1 MAEENKTK
9 KPLAEKSGMDSL
21 LETLKEQAEIS
32 KQTKSSAELQ
42 AGLAMAMAD
51 KNNNLQGEALKE
63 MQDLQALLAGN
74 KFDDIEA
81 QKEANARAEETL
93 RLLGE
98 ISENTEGRDEVEKLE
113 GIGLFAGIVGA
124 IAVGL
129 TGFVSGII
137 LGITDAVVLLA
148 KGLGRAVK
156 AIIPEFAKNA
166 FKNNITKPLAE
177 FFKRFKAAFTMG
189 TKGLKTFKAGILMT
203 TANFFGRVTRAFT
216 IKKNVFM
223 NATKAIRGSINNIF
237 TRIGSVFKT
246 IGGGLKTMFN
256 FILKPF
262 RMVGDAFRSIG
273 KTLGFIGD
281 TAKATGKGAK
291 SAGGVLKTLG
301 NFLKSTFSVFQG
313 IGRTLGRLFLPLT
326 ILMTAVD
333 AIKGSIDG
341 FTKQEGGLISK
352 VFAGVI
358 GGIKGAV
365 VGLVGIP
372 LDLLKSGIAWVA
384 GKLGFENFSETLASF
399 SIAELI
405 GNLFDKLKNTIFG
418 FFDAMN
424 DETGSFNWGRM
435 LKVVFGT
442 LMNTLTLPF
451 RLLLEGLAKL
461 AEKIPFKGDDIAAG
475 IRSFKD
481 GIKIDTGVDAAIE
494 NQEMKTAASKQSEEL
509 NQASTELKSE
519 ERAAATTKSD
529 IISAVTASNTSN
541 RAGDTIIVGNMDAPD
556 AIAAGLSNR

>member
-93 RLLGE
+93 KLLGE
-98 ISENTEGRDEVEKLE
+98 ISENTEGGDDVEELK

-124 IAVGL
+124 IVLGL
-129 TGFVSGII
+129 LEFARGFIMG
-137 LGITDAVVLLA
+137 LQDAIVVFI
-148 KGLGRAVK
+148 KGLRIALKPLV
-156 AIIPEFAKNA
+156 PQFVKNA

-341 FTKQEGGLISK
+341 FTKQEGGIVSK

-509 NQASTELKSE
+509 NQA
-519 ERAAATTKSD
+519 
-529 IISAVTASNTSN
+529 
-541 RAGDTIIVGNMDAPD
+541 
-556 AIAAGLSNR
+556 

>member
-1 MAEENKTK
+1 MAEEKNKKQSLT
-9 KPLAEKSGMDSL
+9 EKSGMDSL
-21 LETLKEQAEIS
+21 LDHLKEQAEIS

-93 RLLGE
+93 KLLGE
-98 ISENTEGRDEVEKLE
+98 ISDNTEASGEEKLE
-113 GIGLFAGIVGA
+113 GLGLFAGIVGA
-124 IAVGL
+124 IVVGL
-129 TGFVSGII
+129 AGFIQGFIFGIK
-137 LGITDAVVLLA
+137 DAVVVFT
-148 KGLGRAVK
+148 KGLAGALK
-156 AIIPEFAKNA
+156 ALVPQFIKNA

-216 IKKNVFM
+216 IKKNIFM
-223 NATKAIRGSINNIF
+223 NATKAIRGGITNLFAQIMRPF
-237 TRIGSVFKT
+237 KAIGRGIGNLGKFVIDGFK
-246 IGGGLKTMFN
+246 GA
-256 FILKPF
+256 
-262 RMVGDAFRSIG
+262 GDALRSVG
-273 KTLGFIGD
+273 KTLGFVGD
-281 TAKATGKGAK
+281 TAKATSKGAK
-291 SAGGVLKTLG
+291 SAGGMLKTLG
-301 NFLKSTFSVFQG
+301 NFLKSTFTVFKG

-341 FTKQEGGLISK
+341 FTKQEGGIVAK

-358 GGIKGAV
+358 GGIKGAI

-405 GNLFDKLKNTIFG
+405 GSLFDKLKNTVLG
-418 FFDAMN
+418 FFDAMK
-424 DETGSFNWGRM
+424 DETGSFNFGKI
-435 LKVVFGT
+435 LKVVAGT
-442 LMNTLTLPF
+442 IFNTLTAPL

-475 IRSFKD
+475 IRSFK
-481 GIKIDTGVDAAIE
+481 GKLKMDTGVDEAIQNVE
-494 NQEMKTAASKQSEEL
+494 NKAAASERGEDL

-519 ERAAATTKSD
+519 ERAAATTTAD
-529 IISAVTASNTSN
+529 IVNAVTSSNTSN
-541 RAGDTIIVGNMDAPD
+541 RAGDTIIVGNMNAPD
-556 AIAAGLSNR
+556 AIAVGLSNR

>member
-1 MAEENKTK
+1 MAEEKNKKESLTSDFSALLSAVKDEAEAK
-9 KPLAEKSGMDSL
+9 KAEASSRDLQGRLSTVMAEKGHD
-21 LETLKEQAEIS
+21 
-32 KQTKSSAELQ
+32 
-42 AGLAMAMAD
+42 
-51 KNNNLQGEALKE
+51 LQGQALKE

-74 KFDDIEA
+74 KFDDIEK
-81 QKEANARAEETL
+81 QKEANAVAEETL
-93 RLLGE
+93 KRLGE
-98 ISENTEGRDEVEKLE
+98 IAENTEGSGEEKLE

-124 IAVGL
+124 ITVGL
-129 TGFVSGII
+129 AGFISGFI
-137 LGITDAVVLLA
+137 LGITDAVVA
-148 KGLGRAVK
+148 FTKGLGRALK
-156 AIIPEFAKNA
+156 ALVPQFAKNA
-166 FKNNITKPLAE
+166 FKNNITKPLTE
-177 FFKRFKAAFTMG
+177 FFKRFKASFTMG

-203 TANFFGRVTRAFT
+203 TANFFGRVTRAFI

-223 NATKAIRGSINNIF
+223 NATKTIRAVIGSIF
-237 TRIGSVFKT
+237 TRIGGVFKT

-256 FILKPF
+256 FILKPV
-262 RMVGDAFRSIG
+262 RLVGDSFRSIG

-301 NFLKSTFSVFQG
+301 SFLKSTFTVFQG

-333 AIKGSIDG
+333 TIKGAIDG
-341 FTKQEGGLISK
+341 FTKQEGGLAAK

-384 GKLGFENFSETLASF
+384 GKLGFENFAETLKSF
-399 SIAELI
+399 SFAEMIA
-405 GNLFDKLKNTIFG
+405 GLFDKIKNTVLG
-418 FFDAMN
+418 FFDAMH
-424 DETGSFNWGRM
+424 DETGSFDFGRM
-435 LKVVFGT
+435 LKVLVGT
-442 LMNTLTLPF
+442 IFNTITAPI

-481 GIKIDTGVDAAIE
+481 GIKMDTGVDEAVANRETKAAAAEQGE
-494 NQEMKTAASKQSEEL
+494 NL
-509 NQASTELKSE
+509 NQASTDLKSE
-519 ERAAATTKSD
+519 ERAASTTTAD
-529 IISAVTASNTSN
+529 IVNAVTSSNTSN
-541 RAGDTIIVGNMDAPD
+541 RAGDTIIVGNMNAPD
-556 AIAAGLSNR
+556 AIAEGLSNR

>member
-93 RLLGE
+93 KLLGE

-113 GIGLFAGIVGA
+113 GLGLFAGIVGA

-129 TGFVSGII
+129 AGFVSGVV

-262 RMVGDAFRSIG
+262 RLVGDSFRSIG

-281 TAKATGKGAK
+281 TAKATSKGAK

-333 AIKGSIDG
+333 AIKGAIDG
-341 FTKQEGGLISK
+341 FTKQEGGIVSK

-405 GNLFDKLKNTIFG
+405 GNLFDKLKNTVLG
-418 FFDAMN
+418 FFDAMK
-424 DETGSFNWGRM
+424 DETGSFNFGKI
-435 LKVVFGT
+435 LKVLVGT
-442 LMNTLTLPF
+442 IFNTLTAQI

-461 AEKIPFKGDDIAAG
+461 AEKIPFKGDEIATG

-481 GIKIDTGVDAAIE
+481 QLKMDTGVDEAIQ